1 MSNQPTNSDL
11 NFGDIIGNYRI
22 IRKIGSGGM
31 ATIFEVRHEQHGA
44 RCALKLMLHNINSDE
59 MASRSEREF
68 KALSKIMHPNVL
80 KVTESGLYD
89 SRPYFAM
96 EFLEGRI

>member
-1 MSNQPTNSDL
+1 MSNQPAKTDL

-31 ATIFEVRHEQHGA
+31 ATIFEARHEQHGA

-59 MASRSEREF
+59 MASRFEREF
-68 KALSKIMHPNVL
+68 KALSNYASQCSQSHRKRAVRFTPILCDGIP
-80 KVTESGLYD
+80 
-89 SRPYFAM
+89 
-96 EFLEGRI
+96 